1 MFPFEAYMQVVK
13 KVCKNSRLP
22 EATIMERVR
31 PDTGLLRLE
40 SELRYHN
47 DSVNRTQEHVVGILS
62 TDQLPLS
69 QRAPLLKGRF
79 KTRMLTTQEQTAITK
94 MLISELEPEEQQTL
108 HLKFDDAEPEHA
120 SGKDAICHWKPSQ
133 EEPQH
138 LHMSEQ
144 QAVSEVDSRCSSYPI
159 VFVRGM
165 HLRTKSADDKT
176 ITQDSGIAASF
187 F

>member
-1 MFPFEAYMQVVK
+1 
-13 KVCKNSRLP
+13 
-22 EATIMERVR
+22 MERVR

-108 HLKFDDAEPEHA
+108 HL
-120 SGKDAICHWKPSQ
+120 
-133 EEPQH
+133 
-138 LHMSEQ
+138 
-144 QAVSEVDSRCSSYPI
+144 
-159 VFVRGM
+159 
-165 HLRTKSADDKT
+165 
-176 ITQDSGIAASF
+176 
-187 F
+187 